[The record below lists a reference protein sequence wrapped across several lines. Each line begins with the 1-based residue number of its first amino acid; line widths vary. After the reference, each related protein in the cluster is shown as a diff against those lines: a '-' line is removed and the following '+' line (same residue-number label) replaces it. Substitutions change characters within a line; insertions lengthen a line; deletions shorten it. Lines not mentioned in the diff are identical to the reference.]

1 MREMSKEEIKKLDRE
16 HVLHSWS
23 VQGTLDPT
31 VVTKAEGIY
40 FYDADGKKY
49 YDMSSQLVNL
59 NIGYGNQKVADAIAE
74 QAHKLPFIG
83 PGYAVD
89 VKSELARKIIE
100 LAPDNMQKVFF
111 TLGGADANENALKI
125 ARLYTGRN
133 KVMSRYRSYHGSTM
147 GAGNLTGEPRR
158 FNCEP
163 GIPGYVKF
171 FDPYVYREPIELVD
185 FEDDAAAT
193 RFYIGKLREQIIY
206 EGPESIA
213 AIECETITGSNG
225 CIIPPDGYL
234 QGIRDLCDEFGIMMI
249 CDEVM
254 MGWCRTGEV
263 FACQNWGIKPDIIT
277 FAKGVTCGY
286 APLGGV
292 IVDKKI
298 ADYFDDHKLLCGL
311 TYSGHP
317 LSCAAGV
324 ATLDVYKEDHILD
337 NVRAMG
343 KILGEIEEDLK
354 DKHACVGDVRYK
366 GLFSAVELVKDKAT
380 KEPLVGYNADKENLM
395 GKICGMLKAKG
406 FSTYTHE
413 NIIIVAPPLI
423 IKEDELR
430 TAMTMLDE
438 VLTEVDKMIA

>member
-1 MREMSKEEIKKLDRE
+1 MREMSKEEIKKLDKE

-171 FDPYVYREPIELVD
+171 FDPYVYRELVD

-193 RFYIGKLREQIIY
+193 KFYIGKLREQIIY

-354 DKHACVGDVRYK
+354 EKHACVGDVRYK

-430 TAMTMLDE
+430 TAMTILDE

>member
-171 FDPYVYREPIELVD
+171 FDPYVYRELVD

-438 VLTEVDKMIA
+438 VLTEVDKVIA

>member
-171 FDPYVYREPIELVD
+171 FDPYVYRELVD

-324 ATLDVYKEDHILD
+324 ATLDVYKVDHILD

-438 VLTEVDKMIA
+438 VLTEVDKVIA

>member
-171 FDPYVYREPIELVD
+171 FDPYVYRELVD

-193 RFYIGKLREQIIY
+193 KFYIGKLREQIIY

-298 ADYFDDHKLLCGL
+298 ANYFDDHKLLCGL

-343 KILGEIEEDLK
+343 KILGELEEDLK

>member
-1 MREMSKEEIKKLDRE
+1 M
-16 HVLHSWS
+16 HSWS

-171 FDPYVYREPIELVD
+171 FDPYVYRELVD

-193 RFYIGKLREQIIY
+193 KFYIGKLREQIIY

>member
-171 FDPYVYREPIELVD
+171 FDPYVYRELVD

-286 APLGGV
+286 APLGGI

>member
-31 VVTKAEGIY
+31 VVTK
-40 FYDADGKKY
+40 ADGKKY

-171 FDPYVYREPIELVD
+171 FDPYVYRELVD

>member
-171 FDPYVYREPIELVD
+171 FDPYVYRELVD

-354 DKHACVGDVRYK
+354 EKHACVGDVRYK

-438 VLTEVDKMIA
+438 VLTEVDKVIA

>member
-1 MREMSKEEIKKLDRE
+1 MREMSKEEIKKLDKE

-171 FDPYVYREPIELVD
+171 FDPYVYRELVD

-193 RFYIGKLREQIIY
+193 KFYIGKLREQIIY

-354 DKHACVGDVRYK
+354 KKHACVGDVRYK

>member
-100 LAPDNMQKVFF
+100 LAPDNMEKVFF

-171 FDPYVYREPIELVD
+171 FDPYVYRELVD

-193 RFYIGKLREQIIY
+193 KFYIGKLREQIIY

>member
-1 MREMSKEEIKKLDRE
+1 MREMSKEEIKKLDKE

-171 FDPYVYREPIELVD
+171 FDPYVYRELVD

-343 KILGEIEEDLK
+343 KILGELEEDLK

>member
-1 MREMSKEEIKKLDRE
+1 MREMSKEEIKKLDKE

-171 FDPYVYREPIELVD
+171 FDPYVYRELVD

-193 RFYIGKLREQIIY
+193 KFYIGKLREQIIY

-343 KILGEIEEDLK
+343 KILGELEEDLK

>member
-1 MREMSKEEIKKLDRE
+1 MREMSKEEIKKLDKE

-171 FDPYVYREPIELVD
+171 FDPYVYRELVD

-193 RFYIGKLREQIIY
+193 KFYIGKLREQIIY

-254 MGWCRTGEV
+254 MGWCRTGEI

-286 APLGGV
+286 SPLGGV

-354 DKHACVGDVRYK
+354 EKHACVGDVRYK

-438 VLTEVDKMIA
+438 VLTEVDKLIA

>member
-1 MREMSKEEIKKLDRE
+1 MREMSKEEIKKLDKE

-171 FDPYVYREPIELVD
+171 FDPYVYRELVD

-193 RFYIGKLREQIIY
+193 KFYIGKLREQIIY

-343 KILGEIEEDLK
+343 KILGELEEDLK
-354 DKHACVGDVRYK
+354 EKHACVGDVRYK

-430 TAMTMLDE
+430 TAMTILDE

>member
-1 MREMSKEEIKKLDRE
+1 MRDMTKEEIKSLDKE

-23 VQGTLDPT
+23 VQGTLDPM

-40 FYDADGKKY
+40 FYDADGNKY

-59 NIGYGNQKVADAIAE
+59 NIGYGNEKVADAIAE

-100 LAPDNMQKVFF
+100 LAPDNMGKVFF

-133 KVMSRYRSYHGSTM
+133 KVFSRYRSYHGSTM

-158 FNCEP
+158 FNCETN
-163 GIPGYVKF
+163 GVSGYIKF
-171 FDPYVYREPIELVD
+171 FDPYIYREPIE
-185 FEDDAAAT
+185 FKSEAEAT
-193 RFYIGKLREQIIY
+193 KYYLAKLREQIIY
-206 EGPESIA
+206 ENPETVA

-234 QGIRDLCDEFGIMMI
+234 QGIREICDEFGIMMI

-254 MGWCRTGEV
+254 MGWGRTGEY
-263 FACQNWGIKPDIIT
+263 FAFQNWDVKPDLVS

-292 IVDKKI
+292 IVSKKI
-298 ADYFDDHKLLCGL
+298 AEYFDDHKLLCGL

-324 ATLDVYKEDHILD
+324 ATLDVYKEEKLVE
-337 NVRAMG
+337 NSKAMG
-343 KILGEIEEDLK
+343 KILGEILEELK
-354 DKHACVGDVRYK
+354 RKHLCVGDVRYK
-366 GLFSAVELVKDKAT
+366 GLFSALELVKDKAT
-380 KEPLVGYNADKENLM
+380 KEPLVEYNSDPDNTM
-395 GKICGMLKAKG
+395 GKIIGSLKKKG
-406 FSTYTHE
+406 FSTYSHE
-413 NIIIVAPPLI
+413 NCIIVAPPLI

-430 TAMTMLDE
+430 AAMDIMDE
-438 VLTEVDKMIA
+438 VLGEVDKMI

>member
-171 FDPYVYREPIELVD
+171 FDPYVYRELVD

-193 RFYIGKLREQIIY
+193 KFYIGKLREQIIY
-206 EGPESIA
+206 EDPESIA

>member
-171 FDPYVYREPIELVD
+171 FDPYVYRELVD

-225 CIIPPDGYL
+225 CIIPPDGSL

>member
-1 MREMSKEEIKKLDRE
+1 MREMTKEEIKSLDKA

-23 VQGTLDPT
+23 VQGTVDPT

-40 FYDADGKKY
+40 FYDADGNKY

-59 NIGYGNQKVADAIAE
+59 NIGYGNEKVADAIAE

-100 LAPDNMQKVFF
+100 LMPEHMSKVFF
-111 TLGGADANENALKI
+111 TLGGADANENALKM
-125 ARLYTGRN
+125 ARLVTGRN
-133 KVMSRYRSYHGSTM
+133 KVFSRYRSYHGSTM

-158 FNCEP
+158 FNCETN
-163 GIPGYVKF
+163 GVSGYVKF
-171 FDPYVYREPIELVD
+171 FDPYVYREIIN
-185 FEDDAAAT
+185 FESEEAAAK
-193 RFYIGKLREQIIY
+193 YYVAKLREQVIY
-206 EGPESIA
+206 EGPDSVA
-213 AIECETITGSNG
+213 AIEVETITGSNG

-234 QGIRDLCDEFGIMMI
+234 QGIRDICDEFGIMMI

-254 MGWCRTGEV
+254 MGWGRTGEW
-263 FACQNWGIKPDIIT
+263 FAFQNWDVKPDMVT

-286 APLGGV
+286 APIGGV
-292 IVDKKI
+292 VVSKKI
-298 ADYFDDHKLLCGL
+298 ADYFEDHKLLCGL

-324 ATLDVYKEDHILD
+324 ATIDVYKENHLIE
-337 NVRAMG
+337 NSKAMG
-343 KILGEIEEDLK
+343 KILGDILEDLK
-354 DKHACVGDVRYK
+354 DRHACVGDVRYK
-366 GLFSAVELVKDKAT
+366 GLFSAIELVKDKAT
-380 KEPLVGYNADKENLM
+380 KAPLVEYNSDPDNIM
-395 GKICGMLKAKG
+395 GKINGMLKKKG

-423 IKEDELR
+423 ITETELKD
-430 TAMTMLDE
+430 AMAIMDE
-438 VLTEVDKMIA
+438 VLVEVDKMI

>member
-171 FDPYVYREPIELVD
+171 FDPYVYRELVD

-193 RFYIGKLREQIIY
+193 KFYIGKLREQIIY

-225 CIIPPDGYL
+225 CIIPPNGYL

-438 VLTEVDKMIA
+438 VLTEVDKVIA

>member
-171 FDPYVYREPIELVD
+171 FDPYVYRELVD

-413 NIIIVAPPLI
+413 NIIIVAPPFI

>member
-171 FDPYVYREPIELVD
+171 FDPYVYRELID

-193 RFYIGKLREQIIY
+193 KFYIGKLREQIIY
-206 EGPESIA
+206 EGPDSIA

-298 ADYFDDHKLLCGL
+298 ADYFEDHKLLCGL

-343 KILGEIEEDLK
+343 KILGELEEDLK
-354 DKHACVGDVRYK
+354 AKHACVGDVRYK
-366 GLFSAVELVKDKAT
+366 GLFSAVELVKDKET

-438 VLTEVDKMIA
+438 VLTEVDAMIA

>member
-171 FDPYVYREPIELVD
+171 FDPYVYRELVD
-185 FEDDAAAT
+185 FEDDATAT
-193 RFYIGKLREQIIY
+193 RFYIGKLREQIVY

-438 VLTEVDKMIA
+438 VLTEVDKVIA